1 MRTKQIALIVFL
13 TLILLPVQS
22 AFASRLATRPLSVRA
37 FNSLQAATPTAIP
50 PTPTPAPFTPTAPPL
65 SLTLMLGF
73 TCLALLLVI
82 GVLVIG
88 FIASITN
95 SKELEKQAKKK

>member
-1 MRTKQIALIVFL
+1 MRIKQIALIVLL

-22 AFASRLATRPLSVRA
+22 AFASRLAARTSNMRP
-37 FNSLQAATPTAIP
+37 FNSLQAATPTVVP
-50 PTPTPAPFTPTAPPL
+50 PTSTPATVTREAPPL

-82 GVLVIG
+82 GVLVVG
-88 FIASITN
+88 FIASVTN